1 MGVNTAR
8 VYQGFIT
15 VGPFLAG
22 GPEAYFGDVSTTTF
36 VTKNSTVP
44 IVTVLGTEC
53 AICTSGLINASAKG
67 GLGST
72 WIIWILWIAW
82 IVVGMIW

>member
-22 GPEAYFGDVSTTTF
+22 GPETYGDVSTTTF
-36 VTKNSTVP
+36 VTKSCVYNAQT
-44 IVTVLGTEC
+44 
-53 AICTSGLINASAKG
+53 LILDA
-67 GLGST
+67 
-72 WIIWILWIAW
+72 
-82 IVVGMIW
+82 VVVSVYL

>member
-36 VTKNSTVP
+36 VTKSCVYNAQT
-44 IVTVLGTEC
+44 
-53 AICTSGLINASAKG
+53 LILDA
-67 GLGST
+67 
-72 WIIWILWIAW
+72 
-82 IVVGMIW
+82 VVVSLYI